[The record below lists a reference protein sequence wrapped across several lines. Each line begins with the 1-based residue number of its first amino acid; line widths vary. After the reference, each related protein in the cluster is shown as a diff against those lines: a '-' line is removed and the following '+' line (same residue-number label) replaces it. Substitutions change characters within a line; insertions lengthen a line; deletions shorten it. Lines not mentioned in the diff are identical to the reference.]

1 MKKSK
6 STNKA
11 KDKMDSNKPKSKNTE
26 ANQTLEQSA
35 SNSQIQDQKFELD
48 SIKLSSKQ
56 SLQAGSVSTT
66 KESKGKNNDGASNRA

>member
-26 ANQTLEQSA
+26 TNQTQEQ
-35 SNSQIQDQKFELD
+35 
-48 SIKLSSKQ
+48 
-56 SLQAGSVSTT
+56 
-66 KESKGKNNDGASNRA
+66 